1 MSRATRA
8 RLVVASFLPAFFY
21 EGYALFDR
29 RDAPGHAVPVYA
41 PHPYLLIIL
50 LAMQVG
56 VQAYWIFEMVR
67 GGVREIGPGL
77 LSVDGGLMAGAETD
91 YSVSG
96 ELAEMA
102 YAPLY
107 VLGNVFIAGSMAAW
121 IFECFTLSQV
131 CMAFNT
137 ACQLYSVFFILPA
150 SGRHA
155 WTPHNRLTHLVA
167 KTGAGMAILHMWRGW
182 GIMKIGSASPA
193 IQQQAHVG
201 VLVLLLVR
209 YSGPSSGLNTNPRR
223 TQAFASGP
231 DPTLGI
237 CLLLDLGCLF
247 AGDTKE
253 DWKFAFSC
261 IMGVLSVV
269 IVSDCVLA
277 WKGRRAS
284 DGVSL
289 AEDEESGRAHEHIWL
304 PDMSTHH
311 G

>member
-8 RLVVASFLPAFFY
+8 RVLLVASFLLAFFY

-29 RDAPGHAVPVYA
+29 RDPPEHAVHVYA
-41 PHPYLLIIL
+41 PHPYLMIIL
-50 LAMQVG
+50 FAVQVG
-56 VQAYWIFEMVR
+56 VQAYWIFQMFR
-67 GGVREIGPGL
+67 GGGREMGQGM
-77 LSVDGGLMAGAETD
+77 LSVDGGLMVGAETD
-91 YSVSG
+91 YSLSG
-96 ELAEMA
+96 ELAQMA

-107 VLGNVFIAGSMAAW
+107 VLGNLFIVGSMAAW
-121 IFECFTLSQV
+121 IFEFLTLSHV

-137 ACQLYSVFFILPA
+137 ACQLYSVFFILPS

-155 WTPHNRLTHLVA
+155 WTPHNKLTHLVA
-167 KTGAGMAILHMWRGW
+167 KTSAGLAILYMWRGW

-201 VLVLLLVR
+201 VLVLLL
-209 YSGPSSGLNTNPRR
+209 
-223 TQAFASGP
+223 AFASGP

-237 CLLLDLGCLF
+237 CLLLDLGALV

-253 DWKFAFSC
+253 NWKFAFSC

-269 IVSDCVLA
+269 IVSDCVVA
-277 WKGRRAS
+277 WKNRRPA

-289 AEDEESGRAHEHIWL
+289 AEDEESVLRAPEHIWL
-304 PDMSTHH
+304 PDMSTHR

>member
-8 RLVVASFLPAFFY
+8 RVLVVASFLPAFFY
-21 EGYALFDR
+21 EGYALYDGR
-29 RDAPGHAVPVYA
+29 ASPERAVYA

-50 LAMQVG
+50 FAVQVG
-56 VQAYWIFEMVR
+56 VQAYWIFRMAR
-67 GGVREIGPGL
+67 GGVREMGPGL
-77 LSVDGGLMAGAETD
+77 LSAIDSGLMIGAETE
-91 YSVSG
+91 YNVSG
-96 ELAEMA
+96 ELAQMA

-107 VLGNVFIAGSMAAW
+107 VLGNLFIVGSMAAW
-121 IFECFTLSQV
+121 IFEYLTLSHV

-155 WTPHNRLTHLVA
+155 WTPYNKLTHLVA
-167 KTGAGMAILHMWRGW
+167 KTSAGLAILYMWRGW

-201 VLVLLLVR
+201 VLVLLL
-209 YSGPSSGLNTNPRR
+209 
-223 TQAFASGP
+223 AFASGP

-237 CLLLDLGCLF
+237 CLLLDLGALV

-269 IVSDCVLA
+269 IISDCVVA
-277 WKGRRAS
+277 WKTRRAS

-289 AEDEESGRAHEHIWL
+289 AEDEESLLRAPEHIWL
-304 PDMSTHH
+304 PDMSTRR